1 MPIIRATT
9 AEHISAVRELFLEY
23 AASLDFNLCFQSFE
37 QEVASLPGSYAQPN
51 GALLLAIDASGQPLG
66 CVAMRLLGD
75 GVCEMKRLYVR
86 PSARGT
92 GLGLQ
97 LANAIITEGRTR
109 EYTTMRLDTVPGTM
123 DKAIAMYRRLG
134 FREIAPYTHNPVPG
148 ALYFELSLQ

>member
-1 MPIIRATT
+1 MPIIPAISG
-9 AEHISAVRELFLEY
+9 EHIAAVRELFLEY

-37 QEVASLPGSYAQPN
+37 QEVASLPGAYAPPT

-75 GVCEMKRLYVR
+75 GICEMKRLYVR

-97 LANAIITEGRTR
+97 LANAIISEARTR
-109 EYTTMRLDTVPGTM
+109 SYTAMRLDTVPGTM